1 MKSDDASSFTG
12 FSYREELANGA
23 VHGVGAVLSM
33 AGLIVLVAVASTYS
47 DVTYF
52 MSFSVYGTTLIVL
65 YSASTL
71 YHVIRR
77 ARVKQIFELIDHAS
91 IFLLIAG
98 TYTPFM
104 LISMRGVWGW
114 SLLGV
119 IWLLALVGITTKLFF
134 FYRLKRLSVPIY
146 LIMGWLGL
154 IVLPQA
160 IVILPLG
167 GLIWLFAGGF
177 LYTLGLIFY
186 VWHRLPYHHAFW
198 HGFVLAG
205 SLAHYLAVL
214 LYVQPGS

>member
-1 MKSDDASSFTG
+1 MKSDGASSLTG

-47 DVTYF
+47 DVTYV

-104 LISMRGVWGW
+104 LIIMRGVWGW

-119 IWLLALVGITTKLFF
+119 IWLLALVGITTKLFY

-146 LIMGWLGL
+146 LFMGWLGL
-154 IVLPQA
+154 IILPQA
-160 IVILPLG
+160 IAVLPLG

-186 VWHRLPYHHAFW
+186 VWHRLPYHHAVW
-198 HGFVLAG
+198 HAFVLAG
-205 SLAHYLAVL
+205 SLAHYFAVL
-214 LYVQPGS
+214 RYV